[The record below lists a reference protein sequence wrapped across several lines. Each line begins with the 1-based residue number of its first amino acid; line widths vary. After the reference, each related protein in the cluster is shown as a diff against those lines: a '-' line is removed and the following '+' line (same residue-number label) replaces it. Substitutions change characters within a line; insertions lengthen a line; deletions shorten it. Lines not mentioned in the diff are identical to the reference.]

1 MQAVAAW
8 PLTVSL
14 LLLPPTKRTEMH
26 VSAAWQAAADVILF
40 TAVYQAHRP
49 TGLVAKLNSIHSY
62 KPHDSD
68 LVGSSW
74 GDQYISAALV

>member
-14 LLLPPTKRTEMH
+14 LLLPPTKRMEMH